1 MYSPN
6 PNANKKEN
14 EMEIYNRNL
23 VEVIDF
29 IVATHHSYVRNTLQK
44 IINYM
49 VKGNLKKRADKADEL
64 NHLIEIL
71 SRDMHNHMEKEEK
84 ILFPLIKY
92 LVETEKFGEKP
103 KTRNYGTI
111 KNPIRQMLTD
121 HETSVELIKKIKRQL
136 KATDSEYTNNDLQ
149 LSVSNLISEFE
160 KDLEKHIH
168 LENNILFPRSLE
180 LENKLLNN

>member
-1 MYSPN
+1 MYSPK
-6 PNANKKEN
+6 PSASKN
-14 EMEIYNRNL
+14 EIEIYNRTL

-29 IVATHHSYVRNTLQK
+29 IVTTHHSYVRNTLQR
-44 IINYM
+44 IINYTT
-49 VKGNLKKRADKADEL
+49 KGDLKKRADNADEL

-71 SRDMHNHMEKEEK
+71 SRDMHSHMEKEEK

-111 KNPIRQMLTD
+111 KNPIRQMLSD
-121 HETSVELIKKIKRQL
+121 HETSLELIKKIKGLL
-136 KATDSEYTNNDLQ
+136 KATESEYTNNDLQ
-149 LSVSNLISEFE
+149 LSFSILISEFE

-168 LENNILFPRSLE
+168 LENNILFPRSIE